1 MKTKMKMIVL
11 SIAMFVAGIAATCM
25 IGKFVIMPG
34 IAMDISKLA
43 YEGALNAYEVGYTD
57 GAQKSSV
64 GYDIYFNEEVMD
76 EINNWEYKY
85 IK

>member
-1 MKTKMKMIVL
+1 MHTKL
-11 SIAMFVAGIAATCM
+11 GILM
-25 IGKFVIMPG
+25 
-34 IAMDISKLA
+34 
-43 YEGALNAYEVGYTD
+43 ALK
-57 GAQKSSV
+57 KSSV